1 MIFWIIGI
9 ILLIIAIAIVVVYN
23 GLIVTRNRADNAWS
37 QIDVQLRKRYDL
49 VPNLINT
56 VKGYMKHEKQVF
68 IDVTKA
74 RTSLMQAKSIDKKGK
89 ADTMLTGTL
98 KTLFAVAENY
108 PKLQAN
114 ENFKLLQ
121 EQLEGIENK
130 IAYSR
135 QFYNDSVLDLNNKR
149 QTFPNSVIAGMM
161 NIKKRDYFAAGE
173 EKAREPVKVD
183 F

>member
-1 MIFWIIGI
+1 MLLILGI
-9 ILLIIAIAIVVVYN
+9 IILVILIAIVLVYN
-23 GLIVTRNRADNAWS
+23 GLIIAKNRVDNAWS

-49 VPNLINT
+49 VPNLVDT
-56 VKGYMKHEKQVF
+56 VKGYVKHEKEVLTE
-68 IDVTKA
+68 ITKA
-74 RTSLMQAKSIDKKGK
+74 RSSLMKADSIDKKAK
-89 ADTMLTGTL
+89 ADTQLAGAL

-135 QFYNDSVLDLNNKR
+135 QFYNDSVLDFNNKI
-149 QTFPNSVIAGMM
+149 QVFPNNILAGML
-161 NIKKRDYFAAGE
+161 NFTKKEYFEIGE
-173 EKAREPVKVD
+173 SKARDPVKVN